1 MTVTQMILAAIITI
15 ITGAVSW
22 LLAKAQTAAAI
33 ATLRSN
39 LAEQQHAVK
48 TYEAKMKMLQ
58 TDKEGLIRQ
67 CVQAESQLSF
77 LNEQYS
83 FSKRYQKE
91 NELLLSQLAMFKAK
105 YHATEEK
112 LETQKQEIESLGN
125 RFRFEFRNLAQTI
138 LDEKSEKFTQLNE
151 EKLNAILS
159 PLKTQLGEFRQK
171 VEDTYDRESKERFS
185 LGREIEKLVQMSQ
198 QVSIEA
204 NNLTSALKGNNK
216 IQGNWGEMILES
228 LLQHSGLTEGREYLV
243 QEFIRDNAGNL
254 VKDENGRALQPD
266 ITICYPDQRKLI
278 IDSKVSLLAWE
289 EYVTCTETESGKA
302 CLDEHLRS
310 IRAHIDALAK
320 KNYPKYAQ
328 ALDYVLLFVPVEP
341 AFLEAVKSDP
351 QLWKYAY
358 ERKILLVSPTN
369 LLTVLRIVADLW
381 KVEQQNRHAKLIA
394 DKAGLLYDKLA
405 GFIENLETVGKKL
418 SEAQF
423 AYDTAFRQIASGKG
437 NIINKVEELRKMGA
451 NAQKQ
456 IPERLLPEVTE
467 E

>member
-1 MTVTQMILAAIITI
+1 MTVTQIVLVIISIGTAAVI
-15 ITGAVSW
+15 SW
-22 LLAKAQTAAAI
+22 LLARAQLSGAT
-33 ATLRSN
+33 ATLKSN
-39 LAEQQHAVK
+39 LHEQLNLV
-48 TYEAKMKMLQ
+48 TNYEAKVKSLQ
-58 TDKEGLIRQ
+58 AEKEALIRQ
-67 CVQAESQLSF
+67 HVQAETQLTF
-77 LNEQYS
+77 LNEQYNL
-83 FSKRYQKE
+83 SKRYQKE
-91 NELLLSQLAMFKAK
+91 NELLQAQLAMFKAK
-105 YHATEEK
+105 YQATEEK
-112 LETQKQEIESLGN
+112 LETQKQEIESIGN

-138 LDEKSEKFTQLNE
+138 LDEKTEKFTLLNE
-151 EKLNAILS
+151 EKMNAILT

-185 LGREIEKLVQMSQ
+185 LGREIEKLVHMSQ

-204 NNLTSALKGNNK
+204 NNLTTALKGNNK

-228 LLQHSGLTEGREYLV
+228 LLEHSGLTKNREYLV
-243 QEFIRDNAGNL
+243 QEFIRDNAGNV

-289 EYVTCTETESGKA
+289 EFVTCTEAHTAKS
-302 CLDEHLRS
+302 CLEEHLRS
-310 IRAHIDALAK
+310 IRAHIDALAR

-341 AFLEAVKSDP
+341 AFLEAVKSDL

-358 ERKILLVSPTN
+358 EKKILLVSPTN
-369 LLTVLRIVADLW
+369 LMAVLRIVADLW

-394 DKAGLLYDKLA
+394 DKAGLLYDKIA

-418 SEAQF
+418 TEAQF
-423 AYDTAFRQIASGKG
+423 AYDMAFRQIASGKG

-456 IPERLLPEVTE
+456 IPDRLLPEVAE
-467 E
+467 D

>member
-1 MTVTQMILAAIITI
+1 MTVTQIVLIVISIGTAAAI
-15 ITGAVSW
+15 SW
-22 LLAKAQTAAAI
+22 LLARAQSAAAT
-33 ATLRSN
+33 ATLKSN
-39 LAEQQHAVK
+39 LHEQLNLVTNH
-48 TYEAKMKMLQ
+48 EAKVKSLQ
-58 TDKEGLIRQ
+58 AEKEALIRQ
-67 CVQAESQLSF
+67 HVQAETQLNF
-77 LNEQYS
+77 LTEQYNV
-83 FSKRYQKE
+83 SKRYQKE
-91 NELLLSQLAMFKAK
+91 NELLQAQLAMFKAK
-105 YHATEEK
+105 YQATEEK
-112 LETQKQEIESLGN
+112 LETQKQEIESIGN

-138 LDEKSEKFTQLNE
+138 LDEKTEKFTLLNE
-151 EKLNAILS
+151 EKMNAILT

-198 QVSIEA
+198 QVSLEA
-204 NNLTSALKGNNK
+204 NNLTTALKGNNK

-228 LLQHSGLTEGREYLV
+228 LLEHSGLTKNREYLV
-243 QEFIRDNAGNL
+243 QEFIRDNAGNV

-278 IDSKVSLLAWE
+278 LDSKVSLLAWE
-289 EYVTCTETESGKA
+289 EFVTCTEAHSAKS
-302 CLDEHLRS
+302 CLEEHLRS
-310 IRAHIDALAK
+310 VRAHIDALAR

-341 AFLEAVKSDP
+341 AFLEAVKSDS

-358 ERKILLVSPTN
+358 EKKILLVSPTN
-369 LLTVLRIVADLW
+369 LIAVLRIVADLW

-394 DKAGLLYDKLA
+394 DKAGLLYDKIA

-418 SEAQF
+418 TEAQF
-423 AYDTAFRQIASGKG
+423 AYDAAFRQIASGKG

-456 IPERLLPEVTE
+456 IPDRLLPEVAE